1 VVGAGASWAWQDG
14 GLLRDAENAE
24 TNSLYD
30 FLTPVKYAAY
40 LTGQGSKI
48 RQDVPFAAAGKFLSA
63 MGLGSLKLNG
73 KSVLVK
79 YDDDLPRERDSNL
92 IRFPLSGN
100 LIKKLCVLWELCE
113 R

>member
-1 VVGAGASWAWQDG
+1 LHARAEQGDG
-14 GLLRDAENAE
+14 N
-24 TNSLYD
+24 N
-30 FLTPVKYAAY
+30 P
-40 LTGQGSKI
+40 KI
-48 RQDVPFAAAGKFLSA
+48 VKFLSA